1 MIHLNDLVRLQYE
14 PPPIYGKDQLDRR
27 GWIGIVIGVRR
38 SAVSQTVDVLWP
50 QIGETEKWLASA
62 LEIVSDAS

>member
-14 PPPIYGKDQLDRR
+14 PAPLYGSDQPDRR
-27 GWIGIVIGVRR
+27 GWIGIVIGVRH
-38 SAVSQTVDVLWP
+38 SAVSQTVEVLWP
-50 QIGETEKWLASA
+50 QIGETERWLPTA